1 MKITLYLKDKIIVF
15 KLPKEISGSFS
26 FDVDKEE
33 ESKLINVEAREN
45 GWVLYETKDV
55 KVFADNT
62 FVKEVP
68 LISNHF
74 YILQRDQKNYLIHA
88 SELGKSSFAPYRYQK
103 DLNLTIGF
111 KDAALSFA
119 CPYLN
124 FSLKI
129 SYKNGRLTLEKP
141 ENALVYINKH
151 SIFASSYFL
160 SNGDELEI
168 FGLRLIFLTNLV
180 LIESRCDVTLN
191 SEMAHLQKDKFPP
204 LEKSENLEVK
214 DVDLYNPDDY
224 FSKSPRIRRLIETK
238 KIKLSNPPRDADANQ
253 LPLILVI
260 GPMFTMGM
268 VSFIMLLNTVIRIT
282 NKETTLADS
291 WPQLVIS
298 GSMMISMLLWPLI
311 TQLYNKRMRKK
322 KQRETIEKY
331 TAYLEE
337 KKDELRQE
345 KNLQRE
351 ILMENLIPVSECL
364 QIIKSRGVN
373 FWDKRMD
380 QSDFLTARL
389 GVGNELLDVEIEY
402 PDEDFTVEENE
413 LRKKADALVAEFKY
427 IENVPIGYS
436 FYENKATAIMGIT
449 HKIHYFLENILLQLM
464 TFYSYEDLKIVLFTK
479 EENQDQW
486 AYLRYLNHTF
496 SNAKDFRFFA
506 SNQEDAKIVTEYLN
520 NEFNQR
526 INLVG
531 KVNSFAPYYLI
542 VVEDYD
548 MIKHYDLIKNI
559 TEIYN
564 TETENGLADYNY
576 EDYFASYLQS
586 KGIDNL
592 TITHS
597 SLQLEGLS
605 EQVKD
610 KKMADLK
617 EAIKEGNQV
626 ILKINSA
633 SYYGLSDKDN
643 DGQFDL
649 KSYSTYPKTINVV
662 GMTDNGYFIVSNCGE
677 FSLLPFDADIL
688 QHDILEYKQEE
699 KIDSTSQKLE
709 AEESPSKLDP
719 TPSIFYDF
727 SQIEQI
733 LNLNDWSRGIYLL
746 DNNYIG
752 DQPKFQNFG
761 GSQSSLSR
769 NSSQFIEDPIVLDI
783 VKKYYP
789 DVTEEDLELLFY
801 QMNSG
806 GCGYVAFIN
815 SIAKEF
821 EDRPEEFEEKFGY
834 ELSTIK
840 QDYATGKYFEDYNY
854 EYLFLDYF
862 LYCATKEGYKDV
874 ESVYGNAKERR
885 EKKEAGDAALDD
897 QQVEVTGLG
906 GISTEKIGSYGAD
919 FLKEKGIKIT
929 TYSLEDSFLNN
940 SVLNDT
946 TNALFDESVTFST
959 IRNNLN
965 QGKQV
970 IIGAKNFSLY
980 NV

>member
-1 MKITLYLKDKIIVF
+1 MASGEIMKIENKISSENIKFNSNQNKAQNQENLTKISSSLIENF
-15 KLPKEISGSFS
+15 K
-26 FDVDKEE
+26 
-33 ESKLINVEAREN
+33 
-45 GWVLYETKDV
+45 ET
-55 KVFADNT
+55 
-62 FVKEVP
+62 VKEKIQEINLETSLSNVLNMKEWRTGP
-68 LISNHF
+68 YQNIS
-74 YILQRDQKNYLIHA
+74 DDTT
-88 SELGKSSFAPYRYQK
+88 KSSFGSKPFCLAANSEELATDPVLWKITFQYYQ
-103 DLNLTIGF
+103 DFTQE
-111 KDAALSFA
+111 D
-119 CPYLN
+119 
-124 FSLKI
+124 
-129 SYKNGRLTLEKP
+129 LEKVFQ
-141 ENALVYINKH
+141 A
-151 SIFASSYFL
+151 
-160 SNGDELEI
+160 
-168 FGLRLIFLTNLV
+168 
-180 LIESRCDVTLN
+180 
-191 SEMAHLQKDKFPP
+191 
-204 LEKSENLEVK
+204 
-214 DVDLYNPDDY
+214 
-224 FSKSPRIRRLIETK
+224 TK
-238 KIKLSNPPRDADANQ
+238 KTDVPSCFITTIIKEYADK
-253 LPLILVI
+253 PEE
-260 GPMFTMGM
+260 FK
-268 VSFIMLLNTVIRIT
+268 
-282 NKETTLADS
+282 NKFGFEL
-291 WPQLVIS
+291 
-298 GSMMISMLLWPLI
+298 
-311 TQLYNKRMRKK
+311 KR
-322 KQRETIEKY
+322 T
-331 TAYLEE
+331 
-337 KKDELRQE
+337 KKDEE
-345 KNLQRE
+345 TG
-351 ILMENLIPVSECL
+351 LIY
-364 QIIKSRGVN
+364 QDYN
-373 FWDKRMD
+373 
-380 QSDFLTARL
+380 
-389 GVGNELLDVEIEY
+389 
-402 PDEDFTVEENE
+402 
-413 LRKKADALVAEFKY
+413 
-427 IENVPIGYS
+427 
-436 FYENKATAIMGIT
+436 
-449 HKIHYFLENILLQLM
+449 
-464 TFYSYEDLKIVLFTK
+464 YEDLLLDFILYT
-479 EENQDQW
+479 
-486 AYLRYLNHTF
+486 
-496 SNAKDFRFFA
+496 AKQKDV
-506 SNQEDAKIVTEYLN
+506 Q
-520 NEFNQR
+520 
-526 INLVG
+526 
-531 KVNSFAPYYLI
+531 
-542 VVEDYD
+542 
-548 MIKHYDLIKNI
+548 NI
-559 TEIYN
+559 SEIYN
-564 TETENGLADYNY
+564 AETENGLADYNY

-649 KSYSTYPKTINVV
+649 KSCSTYPKTINVV

-946 TNALFDESVTFST
+946 TNALFDESLTFST